1 MFSKAVLTVKDLVMP
16 TGLRLFIQFLRN
28 GTCCFELQLN
38 EVETWSQV
46 KRLVTILT
54 DRALKMYR
62 ERITT
67 VRSTYG
73 ECHLLLYKHEQCV
86 LRRLAA
92 AKNFCESLLKDN
104 DLRCW

>member
-16 TGLRLFIQFLRN
+16 TGLRQ
-28 GTCCFELQLN
+28 TQVFESR
-38 EVETWSQV
+38 SQV

-73 ECHLLLYKHEQCV
+73 ECHLLLYKHEQFV

-92 AKNFCESLLKDN
+92 AKNFCESLPSGI